1 MQHNTIVSLV
11 GLVAVAA
18 AVEKVF
24 NIELMKYIKNPH
36 TQRNKHGF
44 NFCCCLTSGKF
55 IFLFWVT
62 ECCTFVYKN
71 CQL

>member
-24 NIELMKYIKNPH
+24 NIELMKNIKTHIHN
-36 TQRNKHGF
+36 TTNMV
-44 NFCCCLTSGKF
+44 LIS
-55 IFLFWVT
+55 V
-62 ECCTFVYKN
+62 VV
-71 CQL
+71 

>member
-24 NIELMKYIKNPH
+24 NIELMKNIKTH
-36 TQRNKHGF
+36 IHNKHGF